1 MFINHLAQADVQVNG
16 EHRRFWMDTCAGRD
30 QVAMTLLGQGW
41 KAYEAPLPMLVAQW
55 CQAIK
60 PVFIDVGANTG
71 FYSLLALACGAMEA
85 HAFEPVAEIAGILE
99 ANARVSELSGRLT
112 LHPVALGASEGDAT
126 LYFPRADHGLIETS
140 ASLNSGFRSQ
150 HSARRE
156 VRVVRLDACLPLSS
170 MVGREVLLKI
180 DVESREADV
189 LRGAPELLKNLRPA
203 IVAELLPGVDLAAF
217 EHLCREDGYSH
228 YALEPAGPVKTFEMT
243 ASERQR
249 DHLFL
254 PQAYAERWLA
264 GLSARF

>member
-1 MFINHLAQADVQVNG
+1 MFINHLAQADIQLLG

-30 QVAMTLLGQGW
+30 QVAMTLLEQGW
-41 KAYEAPLPMLVAQW
+41 KAYEAPLPTLVAQW

-71 FYSLLALACGAMEA
+71 FYSLLALACGARAA

-99 ANARVSELSGRLT
+99 ANMRVSELSGLVT
-112 LHPVALGASEGDAT
+112 LHPVALGADAGVAM

-140 ASLNSGFRSQ
+140 ASLNSGFRAQ

-156 VRVVRLDACLPLSS
+156 VQVARLDACLPLVS
-170 MVGREVLLKI
+170 MAGRDILLKI

-189 LRGAPELLKNLRPA
+189 LRGATELLKNLRPA
-203 IVAELLPGVDLAAF
+203 IVAELLPGVDLAWF
-217 EHLCREDGYSH
+217 EQLCLQGGYSH
-228 YALEPAGPVKTFEMT
+228 YALQPAGPVKAFEMI

-254 PQAYAERWLA
+254 PQEAAERWL
-264 GLSARF
+264 GPLSPP